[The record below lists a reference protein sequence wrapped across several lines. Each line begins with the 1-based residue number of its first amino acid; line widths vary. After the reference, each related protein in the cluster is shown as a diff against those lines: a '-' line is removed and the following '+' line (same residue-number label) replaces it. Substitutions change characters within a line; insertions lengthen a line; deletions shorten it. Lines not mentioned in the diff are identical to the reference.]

1 MARVRS
7 DEKTFFS
14 NRRSL
19 LSFFLSTILF
29 YEEYRPCIFLGLDII
44 CDYHYHQM
52 IMRMNNFLYKPE
64 AVQSVDRR
72 PLAAAADIL
81 DKAF

>member
-1 MARVRS
+1 
-7 DEKTFFS
+7 
-14 NRRSL
+14 
-19 LSFFLSTILF
+19 
-29 YEEYRPCIFLGLDII
+29 
-44 CDYHYHQM
+44 
-52 IMRMNNFLYKPE
+52 MNNFLYKPE